1 MDSTTCRGKLG
12 RVMQVTL
19 MARLSSWIARGSQ
32 SEEENRMN
40 AKFLKNAWMEPTGN
54 HREPK
59 GDLISGSL
67 HPVEQPALLLDLP
80 QVRLVGVE
88 QLLQITID
96 IASHIFI
103 ELHRVF

>member
-19 MARLSSWIARGSQ
+19 VARLSSWIARGSK
-32 SEEENRMN
+32 SEEENIMN
-40 AKFLKNAWMEPTGN
+40 AKYLKNAWMEPTK
-54 HREPK
+54 RV
-59 GDLISGSL
+59 DLISGSL
-67 HPVEQPALLLDLP
+67 HPIKQPALLLDVP

>member
-40 AKFLKNAWMEPTGN
+40 AKYLKNAWMEPTK
-54 HREPK
+54 RV
-59 GDLISGSL
+59 DLISGSL

>member
-1 MDSTTCRGKLG
+1 MTR
-12 RVMQVTL
+12 
-19 MARLSSWIARGSQ
+19 MARHTSWIARGRK
-32 SEEENRMN
+32 SEEGNIMN
-40 AKFLKNAWMEPTGN
+40 AKYLKNAWMEPTK
-54 HREPK
+54 RE
-59 GDLISGSL
+59 DLISGSL

-88 QLLQITID
+88 QLLQKTID

>member
-19 MARLSSWIARGSQ
+19 MARLSSCIARGSK
-32 SEEENRMN
+32 SEEGNRMN
-40 AKFLKNAWMEPTGN
+40 AKYLKNAWMEPTK
-54 HREPK
+54 RA
-59 GDLISGSL
+59 DLISGSL

-88 QLLQITID
+88 QLLQKNID
-96 IASHIFI
+96 IASHIYKIALRIF
-103 ELHRVF
+103 